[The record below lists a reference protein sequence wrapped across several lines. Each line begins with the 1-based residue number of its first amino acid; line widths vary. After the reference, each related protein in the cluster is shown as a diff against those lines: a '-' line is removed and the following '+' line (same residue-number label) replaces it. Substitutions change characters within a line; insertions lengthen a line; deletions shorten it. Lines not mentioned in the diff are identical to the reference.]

1 MAYGASRSTERRSR
15 CCQRWM
21 PGSKVVRLAT
31 EAKQA
36 RGANPS
42 RNRFA
47 TRSRFAALDRWL
59 LLPAAAAVTF
69 CNSPTVDLDTRGLP
83 AACIGPSPVSCDPCE
98 PVCSDGTWTCSCAPS
113 SPGAVSSLPSTQS
126 CRSSLECAAGQ
137 VCCGQAG
144 SYGCISAPCSDPQM
158 QLCLTNEECPIGRA
172 CSFGPVDSNAI
183 ALCQSNP
190 SLTRL
195 CILYFLGSCE
205 PVGTVDGGLD
215 AAAFEVP
222 GDASG
227 ARDRGADAV
236 SEGG

>member
-1 MAYGASRSTERRSR
+1 MARARSTERRSR

-47 TRSRFAALDRWL
+47 TRSRFAVLDRWL
-59 LLPAAAAVTF
+59 LLPAAVAVTF

-83 AACIGPSPVSCDPCE
+83 PACIGPSPLSCDPCE

-144 SYGCISAPCSDPQM
+144 SYGCISAPCSDPQI
-158 QLCLTNEECPIGRA
+158 QLCLTNEECSIGRA
-172 CSFGPVDSNAI
+172 CSLVPVDSNII
-183 ALCQSNP
+183 ALCQSDQLVTP
-190 SLTRL
+190 L
-195 CILYFLGSCE
+195 CILNVPRSCL
-205 PVGTVDGGLD
+205 PVGTVDAGLD
-215 AAAFEVP
+215 GAAFEAP
-222 GDASG
+222 DDAAGAGDQ
-227 ARDRGADAV
+227 GADGA